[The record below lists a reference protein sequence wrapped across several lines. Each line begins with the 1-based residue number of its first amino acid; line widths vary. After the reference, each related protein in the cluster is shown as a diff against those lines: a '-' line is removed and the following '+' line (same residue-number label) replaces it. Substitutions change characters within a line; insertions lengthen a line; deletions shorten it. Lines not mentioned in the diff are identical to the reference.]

1 MNEPVRK
8 PKRTRQIIRSRRL
21 SRKPLPDSTESSN
34 EKKPYELKYLVDF
47 KLRGWSERE
56 IAAYYGKNPGTIHTK
71 LQGLWRLLDGQS
83 IEAYQDNKVA
93 LLSAIEQEMLSL
105 LLDTDKTKKAT
116 LGNVAYAFTQ
126 LHQARRLETNLSTA
140 NIALREII
148 EEIERE
154 EASKRKQLPPQDP
167 GSGEETAENKP

>member
-1 MNEPVRK
+1 MSGPVRK
-8 PKRTRQIIRSRRL
+8 PKQTRQIIRSRRL
-21 SRKPLPDSTESSN
+21 SRKPLPDSIESSN

-105 LLDTDKTKKAT
+105 LLNTDKTKKAT

-126 LHQARRLETNLSTA
+126 LHQARRLEVGQSTQ

-154 EASKRKQLPPQDP
+154 EKSKRKQLPPQDP
-167 GSGEETAENKP
+167 GSGEETAENER